1 MQKKFLMVTQ
11 STSTLHNPVNQ
22 HVTQAVVTERPEL
35 SEATLLFW
43 TVVNSDILDNKKQVK
58 QVAVSEK

>member
-1 MQKKFLMVTQ
+1 M
-11 STSTLHNPVNQ
+11 NQ
-22 HVTQAVVTERPEL
+22 HVAQAVVTERPEL